1 MCVTFLCSIDEI
13 HETLRQTWWHPP
25 PLRPPHIPVCLSDA
39 PCYNATMQWITGR
52 QCLWLMSCYVC
63 YISCQPATTGPWSR
77 AMDSI
82 QTDTG
87 IMSGP
92 EIVEASQAPLIYD
105 KPRLNELKL

>member
-1 MCVTFLCSIDEI
+1 MVASSAS
-13 HETLRQTWWHPP
+13 PP
-25 PLRPPHIPVCLSDA
+25 PTCPGVSVRCTLLQ
-39 PCYNATMQWITGR
+39 CYNAMDHWKTMLVANELL
-52 QCLWLMSCYVC
+52 CML
-63 YISCQPATTGPWSR
+63 YILPASHYTGPWSR
-77 AMDSI
+77 ALDSI

>member
-1 MCVTFLCSIDEI
+1 MVASSAS
-13 HETLRQTWWHPP
+13 PP
-25 PLRPPHIPVCLSDA
+25 PTCPGVSVRCTLLQ
-39 PCYNATMQWITGR
+39 CYNATMQWITGR

-77 AMDSI
+77 ALDSI